1 MRPPGAETVL
11 VRHADIGVKSGK
23 VQAEMERRLRDN
35 IEAIVRD
42 RNIDAEVER
51 RWSRIL
57 LHADSESVDAA
68 TEAAADTFGV
78 RSASPAVVVSPEK
91 QAIVDALARTARA
104 YADAEDN
111 EDHPLRNK
119 NNSNGNEN
127 DAESVLGDTFAVRAR
142 RAGNADAHPFTS
154 EDLERDGGAAVFEEL
169 PDPEVDLTN
178 PDTTFSVECRKN
190 EAFVYTEQRDGPGGL
205 PLGSQAK
212 VVALVSG
219 GIDSPV
225 SAWEVMKR
233 GAPIVPVYLE
243 LGDYGGP
250 DHEARAMETVRR
262 LAEFAPNY
270 DMRVRKVPAGDVM
283 DLLGEE
289 VGPARMLVYRRFMY
303 RVAEHIA
310 RKEDATGIVTGE
322 AIGQKSSQTARNLG
336 VTSMATEMPILR
348 PLLTMDKTDITQR
361 ARRIG
366 TFRDSTIPAGC
377 NRIAP
382 DYPETNATAEIVDN
396 AQPEGLYERAKEA
409 ADNATIVDI

>member
-1 MRPPGAETVL
+1 MRPPGADTVL

-23 VQAEMERRLRDN
+23 VQAEMERRLQDN

-42 RNIDAEVER
+42 RDIDAEVER

-68 TEAAADTFGV
+68 TDAAADTFGV

-91 QAIVDALARTARA
+91 DAILDALARTAR
-104 YADAEDN
+104 E
-111 EDHPLRNK
+111 HR
-119 NNSNGNEN
+119 
-127 DAESVLGDTFAVRAR
+127 ESVGDTFAVRAR

-154 EDLERDGGAAVFEEL
+154 EDLERAGGSAVFEEL
-169 PDPEVDLTN
+169 PDPEVDLTD
-178 PDTTFSVECRKN
+178 PDTTFSVECRKD
-190 EAFVYTEQRDGPGGL
+190 EAFVYTEQRPGPGGL
-205 PLGSQAK
+205 PLGSQAE

-225 SAWEVMKR
+225 AAWEVMKR

-262 LAEFAPNY
+262 LADYAPNF

-283 DLLGEE
+283 DILAEE
-289 VGPARMLVYRRFMY
+289 VGAARMLVYRRFMY
-303 RVAEHIA
+303 RVAEQIA
-310 RKEDATGIVTGE
+310 REEDAAGIVTGE

-336 VTSMATEMPILR
+336 VTSMATEIPILR
-348 PLLTMDKTDITQR
+348 PLLTMDKTEITER

-382 DYPETNATAEIVDN
+382 DYPETNATPEIVEN
-396 AQPEGLYERAKEA
+396 ARPDGLDERAKA
-409 ADNATIVDI
+409 AVENATIVDS

>member
-1 MRPPGAETVL
+1 MRPPGADTVL

-42 RNIDAEVER
+42 REIDAEVER

-68 TEAAADTFGV
+68 TDAAADTFGV

-91 QAIVDALARTARA
+91 DAILDALARSAR
-104 YADAEDN
+104 E
-111 EDHPLRNK
+111 HRN
-119 NNSNGNEN
+119 
-127 DAESVLGDTFAVRAR
+127 SVGDTFAVRAR
-142 RAGNADAHPFTS
+142 RAGNAEAHPFTS
-154 EDLERDGGAAVFEEL
+154 EDLEREGGAAVFEEL
-169 PDPEVDLTN
+169 PDPDVDLN
-178 PDTTFSVECRKN
+178 DPDTTFSVECREN
-190 EAFVYTEQRDGPGGL
+190 EAFVYTEKRPGPGGL
-205 PLGSQAK
+205 PLGSQAT

-225 SAWEVMKR
+225 AAWEVMKR

-250 DHEARAMETVRR
+250 DHEARAMETVGR
-262 LAEFAPNY
+262 LADYAPNF

-283 DLLGEE
+283 DLLAEE
-289 VGPARMLVYRRFMY
+289 VGAARMLVYRRFMY
-303 RVAEHIA
+303 RAAEQIA
-310 RKEDATGIVTGE
+310 REENATGIVTGE

-336 VTSMATEMPILR
+336 VTSMATEIPILR
-348 PLLTMDKTDITQR
+348 PLLTMDKTEITKR
-361 ARRIG
+361 SRRIG

-382 DYPETNATAEIVDN
+382 DYPETNATPEIVEN
-396 AQPEGLYERAKEA
+396 AQPDDLYDRAEEA
-409 ADNATIVDI
+409 AENATLVEF

>member
-1 MRPPGAETVL
+1 MRPPGADTVL
-11 VRHADIGVKSGK
+11 VRHADVGVKSGK

-42 RNIDAEVER
+42 RGIDAEVER

-57 LHADSESVDAA
+57 LHADADSVDAA
-68 TEAAADTFGV
+68 TDAAADTFGV
-78 RSASPAVVVSPEK
+78 RSASAAVVVPPERD
-91 QAIVDALARTARA
+91 AIVDALARTAREHR
-104 YADAEDN
+104 D
-111 EDHPLRNK
+111 
-119 NNSNGNEN
+119 
-127 DAESVLGDTFAVRAR
+127 SVGDTFAVRAR
-142 RAGNADAHPFTS
+142 RAGTTDAHPFTS
-154 EDLERDGGAAVFEEL
+154 EDLEREGGAAVFEEL
-169 PDPEVDLTN
+169 SDPEVDLN
-178 PDTTFSVECRKN
+178 DPDTTFSVECRKD
-190 EAFVYTEQRDGPGGL
+190 EAFVFTGKRDGPGGL

-225 SAWEVMKR
+225 AAWEVMKR

-262 LAEFAPNY
+262 LADYAPNY
-270 DMRVRKVPAGDVM
+270 EMGVRKVPAGDVM
-283 DLLGEE
+283 DLLAEE

-303 RVAEHIA
+303 RVAEHVA
-310 RKEDATGIVTGE
+310 RETDATGIVTGE

-336 VTSMATEMPILR
+336 ATSRATHLPIHR
-348 PLLTMDKTDITQR
+348 PLLTMDKSAITER

-382 DYPETNATAEIVDN
+382 DYPETNATPEIVTN
-396 AQPEGLYERAKEA
+396 AQPDDIYERAERA
-409 ADNATIVDI
+409 AANATLVDI

>member
-1 MRPPGAETVL
+1 MRPPGADTVL

-42 RNIDAEVER
+42 RDIDAEVER

-68 TEAAADTFGV
+68 TDAAADTFGV

-91 QAIVDALARTARA
+91 DAILDALARTAR
-104 YADAEDN
+104 E
-111 EDHPLRNK
+111 HR
-119 NNSNGNEN
+119 
-127 DAESVLGDTFAVRAR
+127 ESVGDTFAVRAR

-154 EDLERDGGAAVFEEL
+154 EDLERAGGSAVFEEL
-169 PDPEVDLTN
+169 PDPEVDLTD
-178 PDTTFSVECRKN
+178 PDTTFSVECRKD
-190 EAFVYTEQRDGPGGL
+190 EAFVYTEQRPGPGGL

-225 SAWEVMKR
+225 AAWEVMKR

-262 LAEFAPNY
+262 LADYAPNF

-283 DLLGEE
+283 DILAEE
-289 VGPARMLVYRRFMY
+289 VGAARMLVYRQFMY
-303 RVAEHIA
+303 RAAEQLA
-310 RKEDATGIVTGE
+310 REENATGIVTGE

-336 VTSMATEMPILR
+336 VTSMATEIPILR
-348 PLLTMDKTDITQR
+348 PLLTMDKTEITER

-382 DYPETNATAEIVDN
+382 DYPETNATPEIVEN
-396 AQPEGLYERAKEA
+396 ARPDGLYERAKA
-409 ADNATIVDI
+409 AAENATIVDS

>member
-1 MRPPGAETVL
+1 MRQPGADTVL
-11 VRHADIGVKSGK
+11 VRHADVGVKSGK

-42 RNIDAEVER
+42 RGIDAEVER

-57 LHADSESVDAA
+57 LHADADEIDAA
-68 TEAAADTFGV
+68 TDAAADTFGV
-78 RSASPAVVVSPEK
+78 RSASPAAVVPPEK
-91 QAIVDALARTARA
+91 GPIVDALARSAEA
-104 YADAEDN
+104 NADAT
-111 EDHPLRNK
+111 
-119 NNSNGNEN
+119 
-127 DAESVLGDTFAVRAR
+127 GDTFAVRAR
-142 RAGNADAHPFTS
+142 RAGTADAHPFTS
-154 EDLERDGGAAVFEEL
+154 EDLEREGGAAVFDAL
-169 PDPEVDLTN
+169 DDPEVDLTD
-178 PDTTFSVECRKN
+178 PDTTFSVECRAE
-190 EAFVYTEQRDGPGGL
+190 EAFVFTEKRPGPGGL

-212 VVALVSG
+212 LVALVSG

-225 SAWEVMKR
+225 AAWEVMKR

-262 LAEFAPNY
+262 LADYAPNF

-283 DLLGEE
+283 DLLAEE

-303 RVAEHIA
+303 RVAEHVA
-310 RKEDATGIVTGE
+310 REVDATGIVTGE

-336 VTSMATEMPILR
+336 ATSQAADLPIHR
-348 PLLTMDKTDITQR
+348 PLLTMDKSAITER
-361 ARRIG
+361 ARDIG

-382 DYPETNATAEIVDN
+382 DYPETNATLEIVEN
-396 AQPEGLYERAKEA
+396 AEPDDLFERAAEA
-409 ADNATIVDI
+409 AENATVVDV

>member
-1 MRPPGAETVL
+1 MRPPGADTVL

-42 RNIDAEVER
+42 REIDAEVER

-68 TEAAADTFGV
+68 TDAAADSFGV
-78 RSASPAVVVSPEK
+78 RSASPAVVVSPEED
-91 QAIVDALARTARA
+91 AILNALARTAREHR
-104 YADAEDN
+104 D
-111 EDHPLRNK
+111 
-119 NNSNGNEN
+119 
-127 DAESVLGDTFAVRAR
+127 SVGDTFAVRAR

-154 EDLERDGGAAVFEEL
+154 EDLEREGGAAVFEEL
-169 PDPEVDLTN
+169 PDPEVDLTD
-178 PDTTFSVECRKN
+178 PGAIFSVECRED
-190 EAFVYTEQRDGPGGL
+190 EAFVYTEERSGPGGL

-225 SAWEVMKR
+225 AAWEVMKR

-250 DHEARAMETVRR
+250 DHEARAMETVGR
-262 LAEFAPNY
+262 LAEYAPNF
-270 DMRVRKVPAGDVM
+270 DMRVRKVPAGGVM
-283 DLLGEE
+283 ELLAEE
-289 VGPARMLVYRRFMY
+289 VGAARMLVYRRFMY

-310 RKEDATGIVTGE
+310 RETNATGIATGE

-336 VTSMATEMPILR
+336 VTSMATEIPILR
-348 PLLTMDKTDITQR
+348 PLLTMDKTEITER

-382 DYPETNATAEIVDN
+382 DYPETNATPEIVEN
-396 AQPEGLYERAKEA
+396 AQPDDLYERAKEA
-409 ADNATIVDI
+409 AENATTVEI

>member
-1 MRPPGAETVL
+1 MRPPGADTVL

-23 VQAEMERRLRDN
+23 VQAEMERRLQDN

-42 RNIDAEVER
+42 RDIDAEVER

-68 TEAAADTFGV
+68 TDAAADTFGV

-91 QAIVDALARTARA
+91 DAILDALARTAR
-104 YADAEDN
+104 E
-111 EDHPLRNK
+111 HR
-119 NNSNGNEN
+119 
-127 DAESVLGDTFAVRAR
+127 ESVGDTFAVRAR

-154 EDLERDGGAAVFEEL
+154 EDLEREGGSAVFEEL
-169 PDPEVDLTN
+169 PDPEVDLTD
-178 PDTTFSVECRKN
+178 PDTTFSVECRKD
-190 EAFVYTEQRDGPGGL
+190 EAFVYTEQRPGPGGL
-205 PLGSQAK
+205 PLGSQAE

-225 SAWEVMKR
+225 AAWEVMKR

-262 LAEFAPNY
+262 LADYAPNF

-283 DLLGEE
+283 DILAEE
-289 VGPARMLVYRRFMY
+289 VGAARMLVYRRFMY
-303 RVAEHIA
+303 RAAEQIA
-310 RKEDATGIVTGE
+310 REENATGIVTGE

-336 VTSMATEMPILR
+336 VTSMATEIPILR
-348 PLLTMDKTDITQR
+348 PLLTMDKTEITER

-382 DYPETNATAEIVDN
+382 DYPETNATPEIVEN
-396 AQPEGLYERAKEA
+396 ARPDGLDERAKA
-409 ADNATIVDI
+409 AVENATIVDS

>member
-1 MRPPGAETVL
+1 MRPPGADTVL
-11 VRHADIGVKSGK
+11 VRHADVGVKSGK

-42 RNIDAEVER
+42 RAVDAEVER

-57 LHADSESVDAA
+57 LHADEESVDAA
-68 TEAAADTFGV
+68 TDAAADTFGV
-78 RSASPAVVVSPEK
+78 QSASPALVVSAEK
-91 QAIVDALARTARA
+91 EAIVDALARTAR
-104 YADAEDN
+104 E
-111 EDHPLRNK
+111 HRN
-119 NNSNGNEN
+119 
-127 DAESVLGDTFAVRAR
+127 SVGDTFAVRAR
-142 RAGNADAHPFTS
+142 RAGTADAHPFTS
-154 EDLERDGGAAVFEEL
+154 EDLEREGGAAVFEEL
-169 PDPEVDLTN
+169 PDPDVDLTD
-178 PDTTFSVECRKN
+178 PDTTFSVECREK

-225 SAWEVMKR
+225 AAWEVMKR

-270 DMRVRKVPAGDVM
+270 DMRVRKIPAGDTM
-283 DLLGEE
+283 ETLAEE

-303 RVAEHIA
+303 RAAEHIA
-310 RKEDATGIVTGE
+310 READATGIVTGE

-336 VTSMATEMPILR
+336 VTSTATEMPILR
-348 PLLTMDKTDITQR
+348 PLLTMDKSAITER

-382 DYPETNATAEIVDN
+382 DYPETNATAEIVDS
-396 AQPEGLYERAKEA
+396 AEPAGLYERAEEA
-409 ADNATIVDI
+409 AENATIVDI